1 MENTVS
7 FDLTRAIQQ
16 WRESL
21 GQAPALRRENLD
33 ELESHL
39 ADSIATLQTC
49 GLSARESFMV
59 ATQRMGEEEALQAEF
74 GKVNSGKVWL
84 DRMLWM
90 LIGVQVWGLVSG
102 LVGSISTG
110 AVSLGLIRGNFDFA
124 GHGSTL
130 PALLFALARLLT
142 VAGSLT
148 LCWWLVVRKG
158 PGLGSRIGRFLEG
171 RMKLAVICSTLF
183 LVSAAGS
190 LLSSGPSMLLS
201 KLAGIQTYGS
211 LMASRSYADL
221 FGWPMQTATFI
232 ALTLILARN
241 RQRTSNA

>member
-1 MENTVS
+1 MENTAS

-16 WRESL
+16 WREQL

-39 ADSIATLQTC
+39 ADSIADLQSR

-59 ATQRMGEEEALQAEF
+59 ATQRLGREEALQAEF
-74 GKVNSGKVWL
+74 RKVNSGKVWL

-90 LIGVQVWGLVSG
+90 LTGIQVWALVSN

-130 PALLFALARLLT
+130 PALLFAVARLLA
-142 VAGSLT
+142 VAGSLAI
-148 LCWWLVVRKG
+148 CWWLVVRKG
-158 PGLGSRIGRFLEG
+158 PALGSWIGRFLEG
-171 RMKLAVICSTLF
+171 RTKLAVLCGMLF

-190 LLSSGPSMLLS
+190 LLSSGPSMLLT

-211 LMASRSYADL
+211 LMVSRSYADL
-221 FGWPMQTATFI
+221 FGWPVQTATLL
-232 ALTLILARN
+232 ALTLVVARK
-241 RQRTSNA
+241 RLHPSDA